1 MDKSEDICAS
11 SRNIPELLAPAGD
24 WDCLRAAVENGADGV
39 YFGFS
44 SHNARMRAR
53 NFTIDELPKIMEF
66 LHLRGVRGYVALNTL
81 VFTEELS
88 EVAKVVEKI
97 ILGGADALLVQDIGL
112 CKIIRQISPDFPIHA
127 STQMTITNS
136 DGVRIA
142 RELGCTRVVMSRECS
157 LVEIKKIKQELGAD
171 CPELE
176 IFVHGALCVSYSGQC
191 LTSESLGGR
200 SANRGECAQAC
211 RMPYE
216 LICDGKRISLGD
228 QRYLLSPKDL
238 VGYELLPQIIESG
251 ISSVKIEGRLKSPE
265 YVACITRI
273 YRDALDKYKQGKIL
287 TNNGRLIIP
296 NDVWYKMQMA
306 FSRGFYTGWLN
317 GINNQELVHARFG
330 KKRGVYLGTVSK
342 IHNKKVFF
350 KLESKLSRGDGVV
363 FDCGRPD
370 LDEEGGRVYEIF
382 KDNNQVADASAGEY
396 VAISFGRDSID
407 FNNIH
412 IGDKIWKTSDPALER
427 EIKSSLTTPSYKKPL
442 KITVYGKNE
451 LMIEVE
457 DERGNSVVVKSS
469 LPFVESNQDS
479 NEVLKNQLGRLGG
492 TQFYLSEL
500 KNNLDGNLILPLSE
514 LNRLRR
520 EAIQLL
526 EQQRAK
532 PPGWAVNKLNLKI
545 NCNSNI
551 SKINPQLI
559 VLVRNLEQF
568 KAALKCGIQY
578 IYCDFEDIR
587 KYDEAVKLARE
598 GINKGEQNNPKI
610 YVACPRIFKDG
621 EEGVLKKIADCG
633 ADGFIVRNFAQ
644 LEYFSKSDCVVDFS
658 LNIANPISA
667 EFIMN
672 RWKPM
677 RITASYDLNIPQI
690 IDLLKTAPSDWFEI
704 TLHQHIP
711 MFFMEYCL
719 FCKFLSSGSNWQD
732 CGRPCERH
740 QLKLRDRVGAEHPI
754 KADVNCR
761 NTVFNALAQTGA
773 ESFQELIEAGARWFR
788 IEFVDETPETVMKTI
803 QQYKEL
809 FCGKI
814 SGKELWKRMK
824 VLNQIG
830 VTRGQLLRED
840 NKRGYKAVS
849 WG

>member
-1 MDKSEDICAS
+1 MDMAEDICAS

-24 WDCLRAAVENGADGV
+24 WECLRAAVENGADGV

-53 NFTIDELPKIMEF
+53 NFTINELPKIMEF

-81 VFTEELS
+81 VFTEELY
-88 EVAKVVEKI
+88 EVAKAVEKI

-112 CKIIRQISPDFPIHA
+112 CKVIRQISPDFPIHA
-127 STQMTITNS
+127 STQMTITS
-136 DGVRIA
+136 SYGVRIA
-142 RELGCTRVVMSRECS
+142 RELGCTRIVMSRECS
-157 LVEIKKIKQELGAD
+157 LAEIKKIKQELGAD

-176 IFVHGALCVSYSGQC
+176 IFIHGALCVSYSGQC

-216 LICDGKRISLGD
+216 LICDGKRLSLGD
-228 QRYLLSPKDL
+228 QRYLLSPKDI
-238 VGYELLPQIIESG
+238 VGYELLPQIIDSG

-273 YRDALDKYKQGKIL
+273 YRDALDKYKQDATL
-287 TNNGRLIIP
+287 MNRGRSTIP
-296 NDVWYKMQMA
+296 DDVWYKMQMA
-306 FSRGFYTGWLN
+306 FPRGFYTGWLD

-330 KKRGVYLGTVSK
+330 KKRGVYLGAVSK
-342 IHNKKVFF
+342 IHNKKVYL
-350 KLESKLSRGDGVV
+350 KLASRLSRGDGVV

-370 LDEEGGRVYEIF
+370 IDEEGGRVYEIF
-382 KDNNQVADASAGEY
+382 RNNGQVSDAVEGEY

-407 FNNIH
+407 FKKIH
-412 IGDKIWKTSDPALER
+412 IGDKIWKTSDPGFER
-427 EIKSSLTTPSYKKPL
+427 EIKASLTTPSYKKPL
-442 KITVYGKNE
+442 KMTVYGKNE

-457 DERGNSVVVKSS
+457 DERGNSVVVKSTIPLS
-469 LPFVESNQDS
+469 EANQDPNS
-479 NEVLKNQLGRLGG
+479 VLKYQLGRLGG

-500 KNNLDGNLILPLSE
+500 KNNLAENLILPLSE

-532 PPGWAVNKLNLKI
+532 PPHWTANKFNLKI
-545 NCNSNI
+545 NHTDDVP
-551 SKINPQLI
+551 KTNPQLI

-568 KAALKCGIQY
+568 YAALKCEIQY

-587 KYDEAVKLARE
+587 KYDEAVKLAKEDTANCERH
-598 GINKGEQNNPKI
+598 NSKV
-610 YVACPRIFKDG
+610 YVACPRIFKDA
-621 EEGVLKKIADCG
+621 EEGVLKKISGCG

-644 LEYFSKSDCVVDFS
+644 LEYLSNCVTDFS

-672 RWKPM
+672 RWKPQ
-677 RITASYDLNIPQI
+677 RITVSYDLNIPQI
-690 IDLLKTAPSDWFEI
+690 IDLLKAAPSDWFEI

-732 CGRPCERH
+732 CGRPCEKH

-803 QQYKEL
+803 HQYNEL

-824 VLNQIG
+824 LLNQIG
-830 VTRGQLLRED
+830 ITRGQLLRED
-840 NKRGYKAVS
+840 NRRGYKAVS

>member
-1 MDKSEDICAS
+1 MAEDICAS
-11 SRNIPELLAPAGD
+11 NRNIPELLAPAGD
-24 WDCLRAAVENGADGV
+24 WECLRAAVENGADGV

-53 NFTIDELPKIMEF
+53 NFTINELPKIMEF

-88 EVAKVVEKI
+88 EVAKAVEKI
-97 ILGGADALLVQDIGL
+97 ISGGADAVLVQDIGL
-112 CKIIRQISPDFPIHA
+112 CKIIRRISPDFPIHA
-127 STQMTITNS
+127 STQMTITSS

-142 RELGCTRVVMSRECS
+142 RELGCTRIVMSRECS
-157 LVEIKKIKQELGAD
+157 LAEIKKIKQDLVAD

-176 IFVHGALCVSYSGQC
+176 IFIHGALCVSYSGQC

-216 LICDGKRISLGD
+216 LICDGKRLSLGD

-238 VGYELLPQIIESG
+238 VGYELLPQVIESG

-273 YRDALDKYKQGKIL
+273 YRDALDKYKQDATL
-287 TNNGRLIIP
+287 MNNGRSTIP

-306 FSRGFYTGWLN
+306 FSRGFYTGWLD

-330 KKRGVYLGTVSK
+330 KKRGVYLGAVSK
-342 IHNKKVFF
+342 IHNKKLFL
-350 KLESKLSRGDGVV
+350 KLASRLSRGDGVV

-370 LDEEGGRVYEIF
+370 LDEEGGRVYEVF
-382 KDNNQVADASAGEY
+382 KDDNQVTNASAGEY

-407 FNNIH
+407 FNSIH
-412 IGDKIWKTSDPALER
+412 IGDKIWKTSDPSLER
-427 EIKSSLTTPSYKKPL
+427 EIKTNLTTPSYKKPL

-469 LPFVESNQDS
+469 APLLEANQDP
-479 NEVLKNQLGRLGG
+479 NQVLKNQLGRLGG

-526 EQQRAK
+526 EQKRAK
-532 PPGWAVNKLNLKI
+532 PPCWAVNNFNLEI
-545 NCNSNI
+545 NRNGNV
-551 SKINPQLI
+551 SKTNPRLI

-568 KAALKCGIQY
+568 YAALKCETQY

-587 KYDEAVKLARE
+587 KYGEAVKLAKEDTANRE
-598 GINKGEQNNPKI
+598 RHNLRI

-644 LEYFSKSDCVVDFS
+644 LEYFSKSICVADFS
-658 LNIANPISA
+658 LNISNPISA

-672 RWKPM
+672 RWKPQ
-677 RITASYDLNIPQI
+677 RITISYDLNIPQI
-690 IDLLKTAPSDWFEI
+690 IDLLKSTPDWFEI

-711 MFFMEYCL
+711 MFYMEYCL
-719 FCKFLSSGSNWQD
+719 FCKFLSTGTNWQD
-732 CGRPCERH
+732 CGRPCEKH

-773 ESFQELIEAGARWFR
+773 ESFQELIDAGARLFR
-788 IEFVDETPETVMKTI
+788 IEFVDETPETVIKTI

-824 VLNQIG
+824 LLSQIG

-840 NKRGYKAVS
+840 NQKSHKTVS